1 MGFSKTFID
10 RPIATALLMAA
21 ILLSGIVA
29 FGQLPVAAIPKVDY
43 PTIQVSAVLPGADPE
58 TMASSVATPLERQF
72 SQIADLTQMTST
84 STLSNTTVSLQF
96 DLSRNIDAA
105 AQDVQ
110 AAISAAGGQL
120 PKTLPNPPTWRKVNP
135 ADRPILL
142 FGMTSDV
149 LPLDVLDDLTDTKLA
164 QQLSQ
169 IQGVSQVFIFG
180 EQKPAVR
187 VQVDPA
193 RLANQGL
200 SLEDVRAAV
209 AAASVDAPKGTFD
222 GAYQSS
228 TIAAN
233 DQILNADGYRKL
245 IVAYRNGAPV
255 RISDVG
261 TALDSVENV
270 QLAAFVNAH
279 RGITVAVF
287 RQPEANVITTTDAVK
302 AELARLSS
310 FLPPSA
316 HVEILA
322 DRTQTV
328 RASVADVEI
337 TLMITIA
344 LVVMVIFL
352 FLRKVWATVI
362 PATAV
367 PLSLIGTFG
376 AMYLLGYSI
385 DNLSLMALTIAVGFV
400 VDDAIVMIENIV
412 RHIEEGD
419 SAYEAAVKGSRQIGF
434 TIISITVSLIAVF
447 IPLLLM
453 GGLIGRLFHEFA
465 MTVTVAVVI
474 SALVSLTLTP
484 TMCARFLG
492 NDEER
497 HGKLYMAL
505 ENFFDWLVSGYSR
518 GLRFVLGHR
527 RLTILSLLA
536 TVALT
541 VVMFL
546 TIPKGFF
553 PQQDNGLI
561 IGATEA
567 SLDISFAEM
576 VRKQEAAAAIVL
588 QDPAVA
594 TLMSSVGSGGG
605 QTTNTGRLFIQLKPF
620 DQRPGVTTDDV
631 INRLRPKFA
640 QMQGFRVYGQSS
652 QDITVG
658 TRQSRTQYQYT
669 LQDADIDELG
679 HWANVMV
686 DKMRAIPGLTD
697 VTTDQ
702 QDSAPRTALKIDR
715 DTASRLGISAQAI
728 DDTLYDA
735 FGQRQVAT
743 IFTQLNQYH
752 VVLEVDPKYQQDPS
766 SLRRIYV
773 KSATGAQVP
782 LSAFAAAAPSTSA
795 LSINHQGQF
804 PAITISFNLAPGVA
818 LGDAT
823 ARVEKAARDAHMP
836 ATVTPTFQ
844 GNAQA
849 FHDSL
854 STIPLLIA
862 AALVAVYI
870 VLGILYESFIH
881 PLTILST
888 LPSAGVGALL
898 MLWLFHYP
906 LDMMALI
913 GIILLIGIVK
923 KNAIMM
929 IDFALEAERHQ
940 GLPPAEAIYQAAL
953 LRFRP
958 IMMTTMSALFSG
970 LPLML
975 GNGAGSELRRP
986 LGFAIVGGLILSQ
999 ALTLFTTPV
1008 VYLYLDRF
1016 SNRMKARRRSHAEH
1030 KETAAHAESPGS
1042 TLPDSGA
1049 HVTP

>member
-1 MGFSKTFID
+1 MSFSKTFID

-21 ILLSGIVA
+21 ILLAGIVA
-29 FGQLPVAAIPKVDY
+29 FGQIPVAAIPKVDY

-72 SQIADLTQMTST
+72 AQISALGQMTSS
-84 STLSNTTVSLQF
+84 STFGSTQIALQF

-110 AAISAAGGQL
+110 AALSAAGGQL
-120 PKTLPNPPTWRKVNP
+120 PKNLPNPPTWKKINP

-142 FGMTSDV
+142 LGITSEV
-149 LPLDVLDDLTDTKLA
+149 MPLDQLDDLVDTKLG

-169 IQGVSQVFIFG
+169 IPGVAQILIFG

-200 SLEDVRAAV
+200 SLEDVRAAI
-209 AAASVDAPKGTFD
+209 AATSVDLPKGTFD
-222 GAYQSS
+222 GRYQSS
-228 TIAAN
+228 TIASN
-233 DQILNADGYRKL
+233 DQILNGDGYRRV
-245 IVAYRNGAPV
+245 IIAYRNGAPV
-255 RISDVG
+255 RVSDVG
-261 TALDSVENV
+261 TAIDSVENV
-270 QLAAFVNAH
+270 QLAAWSNRA
-279 RGITVAVF
+279 RGITVAVL
-287 RQPEANVITTTDAVK
+287 RQPEANIISTTDVVK
-302 AELARLSS
+302 AELRRIEA

-316 HVEILA
+316 KVEILA
-322 DRTQTV
+322 DRTQTI
-328 RASVADVEI
+328 RASVADVEM
-337 TLMITIA
+337 TLMITVA

-362 PATAV
+362 PGLAV
-367 PLSLIGTFG
+367 PLSLVGTFG
-376 AMYLLGYSI
+376 GMFLLGYTL

-412 RHIEEGD
+412 RYIEKGD
-419 SAYEAAVKGSRQIGF
+419 SAYDAAVKGSSQIGF
-434 TIISITVSLIAVF
+434 TIVSITVSLIAVF

-465 MTVTVAVVI
+465 MTVTMAVVI
-474 SALVSLTLTP
+474 SAFVSLTLTP

-492 NDEER
+492 RPETQ
-497 HGKLYMAL
+497 HGRLYNVL
-505 ENFFDWLVSGYSR
+505 EDFFTWLVDEYAR
-518 GLRFVLGHR
+518 LLRFVLSHR
-527 RLTILSLLA
+527 RLTLVTLLA
-536 TVALT
+536 TVTLNLA
-541 VVMFL
+541 MFA

-553 PQQDNGLI
+553 PQQDNGLMVA
-561 IGATEA
+561 ATEA
-567 SLDISFAEM
+567 ALDVSSAEM
-576 VRKQEAAAAIVL
+576 ARKQQQAADIVL
-588 QDPAVA
+588 ADPAVA
-594 TLMSSVGSGGG
+594 TIMSSVGSGGG
-605 QTTNTGRLFIQLKPF
+605 NTSNTGRLFIGLKPF
-620 DQRPGVTTDDV
+620 DQRPGVTADDV
-631 INRLRPKFA
+631 INRLRPKLA
-640 QMQGFRVYGQSS
+640 TMQGFRVFMQSS

-669 LQDADIDELG
+669 LQDPDIAELD
-679 HWANVMV
+679 HWSNVML
-686 DKMRAIPGLTD
+686 DKLKATPGLLD

-702 QDSAPRTALKIDR
+702 QDTASRTMVRVDR
-715 DTASRLGISAQAI
+715 DTASRLGLSAQAI

-752 VVLEVDPKYQQDPS
+752 VVLEVDPRYQQDAS
-766 SLRRIYV
+766 ALRLIYV
-773 KSATGAQVP
+773 KSTNGTLVP
-782 LSAFAAAAPSTSA
+782 LSAFTSFEPTTSA

-804 PAITISFNLAPGVA
+804 PAVTLSFNLAPGVA

-823 ARVEKAARDAHMP
+823 ARIEKAAAQAHMP
-836 ATVTPTFQ
+836 ATISATFQ

-854 STIPLLIA
+854 ATIPLLIA

-940 GLPPAEAIYQAAL
+940 NMPPAEAIYQAAL

-975 GNGAGSELRRP
+975 GTGAGSELRRP
-986 LGFAIVGGLILSQ
+986 LGFAIVGGLLMSQ

-1016 SNRMKARRRSHAEH
+1016 GAWLRGERDTRADIAPAAVPLAPTPQH
-1030 KETAAHAESPGS
+1030 TAA
-1042 TLPDSGA
+1042 
-1049 HVTP
+1049 

>member
-1 MGFSKTFID
+1 VGFSKTFID

-21 ILLSGIVA
+21 ILLAGILA

-43 PTIQVSAVLPGADPE
+43 PTLQVSATLPGADPE

-72 SQIADLTQMTST
+72 AQISSLSQMTSSSSLG
-84 STLSNTTVSLQF
+84 STQISLQF

-110 AAISAAGGQL
+110 AALAAAAGQL
-120 PKTLPNPPTWRKVNP
+120 PRNLPNPPTWRKTNP
-135 ADRPILL
+135 ADRPILM
-142 FGMTSDV
+142 FGITSDT
-149 LPLDVLDDLTDTKLA
+149 LPLDQLDDLADTKLA

-169 IQGVSQVFIFG
+169 IPGVSQTIIFG

-187 VQVDPA
+187 VQINPA
-193 RLANQGL
+193 QLANQGL
-200 SLEDVRAAV
+200 SLEDVRSAIAT
-209 AAASVDAPKGTFD
+209 ASVDAPKGTFD
-222 GAYQSS
+222 GRFQSS
-228 TIAAN
+228 TIASN
-233 DQILNADGYRKL
+233 DQILNAEGYRKI

-255 RISDVG
+255 RVADIGD
-261 TALDSVENV
+261 AIDSVENV
-270 QLAAFVNAH
+270 QLAAWANDK
-279 RGITVAVF
+279 RGITMAIF
-287 RQPEANVITTTDAVK
+287 RQPDANIIATAELAK
-302 AELARLSS
+302 AELKRLQAL
-310 FLPPSA
+310 LPPA
-316 HVEILA
+316 MKLEIIA
-322 DRTQTV
+322 DRTLTI
-328 RASVADVEI
+328 RASVADVEM
-337 TLMITIA
+337 TLMITIV

-352 FLRKVWATVI
+352 FLRKLWATVI
-362 PATAV
+362 PALAV
-367 PLSLIGTFG
+367 PLSLVGTFG
-376 AMYLLGYSI
+376 GMFLLGYTI

-412 RHIEEGD
+412 RYIEKGD

-434 TIISITVSLIAVF
+434 TIVSITVSLIAVF

-465 MTVTVAVVI
+465 MTVTMAVII
-474 SALVSLTLTP
+474 SAFVSLTLTP
-484 TMCARFLG
+484 TMCARFLAR
-492 NDEER
+492 DEGQ
-497 HGKLYMAL
+497 HGRLYMTL
-505 ENFFDWLVSGYSR
+505 ERFFDWLVTSYAR
-518 GLRFVLGHR
+518 ILRSVLRHQ

-536 TVALT
+536 TVSFT
-541 VVMFL
+541 VIMFM
-546 TIPKGFF
+546 IVPKGFF

-561 IGATEA
+561 IGSSEA
-567 SLDISFAEM
+567 ALDISSEEM
-576 VRKQEAAAAIVL
+576 ARKQEEASRIILA
-588 QDPAVA
+588 DPAVDKI
-594 TLMSSVGSGGG
+594 MSNTGSGNGN
-605 QTTNTGRLFIQLKPF
+605 TSNTGRFFISLKPSR
-620 DQRPGVTTDDV
+620 DRPDVTADGV
-631 INRLRPKFA
+631 INRLRPELGK
-640 QMQGFRVYGQSS
+640 MQGFRVFMQSS

-658 TRQSRTQYQYT
+658 TRNSRTQYQYT
-669 LQDADIDELG
+669 LQSPDIAELG
-679 HWANVMV
+679 HWANEMV
-686 DKMRAIPGLTD
+686 EKMRALPQLLD
-697 VTTDQ
+697 VTSDQ
-702 QDSAPRTALKIDR
+702 QDTASRTMVKIDR
-715 DTASRLGISAQAI
+715 DLAARLGVTTQAI

-752 VVLEVDPKYQQDPS
+752 VVLEVDPKFQQDPS
-766 SLRRIYV
+766 SLRQIYV
-773 KSATGAQVP
+773 KSGAGKQVP
-782 LSAFAAAAPSTSA
+782 LSAFTSFEPATSA

-823 ARVEKAARDAHMP
+823 AAVERAAVEAHMP

-898 MLWLFHYP
+898 MLWIFHYP

-940 GLPPAEAIYQAAL
+940 GMAPAEAIYQAAL

-958 IMMTTMSALFSG
+958 IMMTTMAALFSG

-975 GNGAGSELRRP
+975 GSGAGSELRRP
-986 LGFAIVGGLILSQ
+986 LGFAIVGGLLLSQ

-1016 SNRMKARRRSHAEH
+1016 GAWLRGDKPASAQTPKHRPAARAGSH
-1030 KETAAHAESPGS
+1030 KQTAA
-1042 TLPDSGA
+1042 
-1049 HVTP
+1049 

>member
-29 FGQLPVAAIPKVDY
+29 FGRLPVAAIPKVDY
-43 PTIQVSAVLPGADPE
+43 PTIQISATLPGADPE

-72 SQIADLTQMTST
+72 AQIADLSQMTST
-84 STLSNTTVSLQF
+84 STLSNTAITLQF

-142 FGMTSDV
+142 FGLTSDV
-149 LPLDVLDDLTDTKLA
+149 LPLDQLDDMTDTKLA

-169 IQGVSQVFIFG
+169 IPGVAQVMIFG

-200 SLEDVRAAV
+200 SLEDVRAAI
-209 AAASVDAPKGTFD
+209 AATSVDAPKGTFD
-222 GAYQSS
+222 GAYQST

-233 DQILNADGYRKL
+233 DQILSAAGYRKL
-245 IVAYRNGAPV
+245 IVAYRNGGPV
-255 RISDVG
+255 RVSDIG
-261 TALDSVENV
+261 TALDNVENV
-270 QLAAFVNAH
+270 QLAAWVNLR
-279 RGITVAVF
+279 RGITCAVF

-302 AELARLSS
+302 AELKRLAT

-316 HVEILA
+316 HVEIIA
-322 DRTQTV
+322 DRTMTV
-328 RASVADVEI
+328 RASVADVEM

-344 LVVMVIFL
+344 LVVMVIFT

-434 TIISITVSLIAVF
+434 TIVSITVSLIAVF

-474 SALVSLTLTP
+474 SAIVSLTLTP

-492 NDEER
+492 HDEER

-505 ENFFDWLVSGYSR
+505 ERFFDRLNDGYDR
-518 GLRFVLGHR
+518 GLRFVLNHR
-527 RLTILSLLA
+527 RLTMLSLGV
-536 TVALT
+536 TIALT

-546 TIPKGFF
+546 TVPKGFF

-561 IGATEA
+561 VAATEA

-576 VRKQEAAAAIVL
+576 VRKQEAAAEIAM

-594 TLMSSVGSGGG
+594 TMMSSVGSGGG
-605 QTTNTGRLFIQLKPF
+605 QTTNNGRLFIQLKPF
-620 DQRPGVTTDDV
+620 DQRPGTSTDDV

-640 QMQGFRVYGQSS
+640 QLRGFRVYGQSS

-669 LQDADIDELG
+669 LQDPDLDELG
-679 HWANVMV
+679 HWANVML
-686 DKMRAIPGLTD
+686 DKMRAIPGLLD
-697 VTTDQ
+697 VTSDQ
-702 QDSAPRTALKIDR
+702 QDSAPRTTLKIDR

-752 VVLEVDPKYQQDPS
+752 VVLEVDPKYQQSPS
-766 SLRRIYV
+766 SLRQIYV
-773 KSATGAQVP
+773 KSATGALVP
-782 LSAFAAAAPSTSA
+782 LSAFTTVAASTSA

-804 PAITISFNLAPGVA
+804 PAITISFNLGPGVA

-823 ARVEKAARDAHMP
+823 ALVEKAARDAHMP

-854 STIPLLIA
+854 ATIPLLIA

-898 MLWLFHYP
+898 MLWVFHYP

-929 IDFALEAERHQ
+929 IDFALEAERRQ
-940 GLPPAEAIYQAAL
+940 GMSAADSIYQAAR

-975 GNGAGSELRRP
+975 GSGAGSELRRP

-1016 SNRMKARRRSHAEH
+1016 GAWLRGEKAEPARRPVLV
-1030 KETAAHAESPGS
+1030 ETAANQTA
-1042 TLPDSGA
+1042 A
-1049 HVTP
+1049 

>member
-1 MGFSKTFID
+1 MSFSKAFID
-10 RPIATALLMAA
+10 RPIATALVMAA
-21 ILLSGIVA
+21 ILLAGILA
-29 FGQLPVAAIPKVDY
+29 FGQLPVASIPKVDF

-72 SQIADLTQMTST
+72 AQISALGQMTST
-84 STLSNTTVSLQF
+84 STLGNTQITLQF

-110 AAISAAGGQL
+110 AAISAAAGQL
-120 PKTLPNPPTWRKVNP
+120 PKNLPNPPNWKKTNP

-142 FGMTSDV
+142 LGITSDV
-149 LPLDVLDDLTDTKLA
+149 LPLDQIDDLVDTKLA

-169 IQGVSQVFIFG
+169 ISGVSQTTIFG

-187 VQVDPA
+187 VQINPA
-193 RLANQGL
+193 KLANQNL
-200 SLEDVRAAV
+200 SLEDVRSAIAT
-209 AAASVDAPKGTFD
+209 ASVDAPKGTFD
-222 GAYQSS
+222 GRFQSS
-228 TIAAN
+228 TIASN
-233 DQILNADGYRKL
+233 DQILSAEGFRRV
-245 IVAYRNGAPV
+245 IVAYRSGTPV
-255 RISDVG
+255 RVSDLGSAV
-261 TALDSVENV
+261 DSVENV
-270 QLAAFVNAH
+270 QLAAWANQK
-279 RGITVAVF
+279 RGITIAIF
-287 RQPEANVITTTDAVK
+287 RQPDANIITTTDLVK
-302 AELARLSS
+302 AELHRLQA
-310 FLPPSA
+310 FLPPSVK
-316 HVEILA
+316 VEILA
-322 DRTQTV
+322 DRTLTI
-328 RASVADVEI
+328 RASVADVEM
-337 TLMITIA
+337 TLLITIV

-352 FLRKVWATVI
+352 FLRRLWATVI
-362 PATAV
+362 PGLAV
-367 PLSLIGTFG
+367 PLSLVGAFG
-376 AMYLLGYSI
+376 GMFLLGYTL

-412 RHIEEGD
+412 RYIEKGD
-419 SAYEAAVKGSRQIGF
+419 SAYEAAIKGSRQIGF

-453 GGLIGRLFHEFA
+453 GGIIGRLFHEFA
-465 MTVTVAVVI
+465 MTVTMAVVI
-474 SALVSLTLTP
+474 SAFVSLTLTP

-492 NDEER
+492 RHEEH
-497 HGKLYMAL
+497 HGQFYTTL
-505 ENFFDWLVSGYSR
+505 EHFFDWLVHSYAHL
-518 GLRFVLGHR
+518 LRVVLRHQ
-527 RLTILSLLA
+527 RLTALSLVG
-536 TVALT
+536 TIGIT
-541 VVMFL
+541 IIMFV
-546 TIPKGFF
+546 IVPKGFF

-567 SLDISFAEM
+567 ALDISFAEM
-576 VRKQEAAAAIVL
+576 ANKQEQAAALVMT
-588 QDPAVA
+588 DPAVA
-594 TLMSSVGSGGG
+594 TMMSSVGSGNGN
-605 QTTNTGRLFIQLKPF
+605 TSNTGRLFIALKPF
-620 DQRPGVTTDDV
+620 DQRPGVTADDV
-631 INRLRPKFA
+631 INRLRPRLGEL
-640 QMQGFRVYGQSS
+640 QGFRIFMQSS

-669 LQDADIDELG
+669 LQDPDIDELG
-679 HWANVMV
+679 HWSNVMLE
-686 DKMRAIPGLTD
+686 KMRAIPQLLD

-702 QDSAPRTALKIDR
+702 QDTASRTMVKVDR
-715 DTASRLGISAQAI
+715 DTASRLGLTTQAI

-752 VVLEVDPKYQQDPS
+752 VVLEVDPKFQQDPS
-766 SLRRIYV
+766 SLRQIYV
-773 KSATGAQVP
+773 KSLSGAQVP
-782 LSAFAAAAPSTSA
+782 LSAFTSFEPTTSA

-804 PAITISFNLAPGVA
+804 PAVTVSFNLAPGVA

-823 ARVEKAARDAHMP
+823 ALVEKAAADAHMP
-836 ATVTPTFQ
+836 ATITPTFQ

-854 STIPLLIA
+854 TTIPLLIA

-929 IDFALEAERHQ
+929 IDFALDAERHQ
-940 GLPPAEAIYQAAL
+940 GMSPREAIYQAAL

-975 GNGAGSELRRP
+975 GSGAGSELRRP
-986 LGFAIVGGLILSQ
+986 LGFAIVGGLVMSQ

-1016 SNRMKARRRSHAEH
+1016 GAWLRGESANELGDSKIGSAAAVALADNP
-1030 KETAAHAESPGS
+1030 KQTAA
-1042 TLPDSGA
+1042 
-1049 HVTP
+1049 

>member
-1 MGFSKTFID
+1 MSISKTFID

-21 ILLSGIVA
+21 ILLAGILA
-29 FGQLPVAAIPKVDY
+29 FGQLPVAAIPKVDF
-43 PTIQVSAVLPGADPE
+43 PTVQVSATLPGADPE

-72 SQIADLTQMTST
+72 ALIPDLTQMTST
-84 STLSNTTVSLQF
+84 STLGSTSVSLQF

-120 PKTLPNPPTWRKVNP
+120 PKTLPNPPTWKKVNP
-135 ADRPILL
+135 TDRPILL
-142 FGMTSDV
+142 FGVTSDV
-149 LPLDVLDDLTDTKLA
+149 LPLDQLDDITDTRLA

-169 IQGVSQVFIFG
+169 IPGVAQAMIFG

-187 VQVDPA
+187 VQINPA
-193 RLANQGL
+193 KLANQGL
-200 SLEDVRAAV
+200 SLEDVRGAIAATT
-209 AAASVDAPKGTFD
+209 VDAPKGTFD
-222 GAYQSS
+222 GPYQSS

-233 DQILNADGYRKL
+233 DQVLSADGYRKM
-245 IVAYRNGAPV
+245 IIAYRNGAPV
-255 RISDVG
+255 KVSDIG

-270 QLAAFVNAH
+270 QLAAWVGLQ

-287 RQPEANVITTTDAVK
+287 RQPEANIITTTDAVK
-302 AELARLSS
+302 AELQRLSS
-310 FLPPSA
+310 FLPPS
-316 HVEILA
+316 VNLQIIA
-322 DRTQTV
+322 DRTQTI
-328 RASVADVEI
+328 RASVADVEV
-337 TLMITIA
+337 TLTITIV

-362 PATAV
+362 PGLAV
-367 PLSLIGTFG
+367 PLSLVGTCGVMFL
-376 AMYLLGYSI
+376 MGYSI
-385 DNLSLMALTIAVGFV
+385 DNLSLMAMTIAVGFV

-412 RHIEEGD
+412 RYIEAGD
-419 SAYEAAVKGSRQIGF
+419 SAYDAAVKGSGQIGF
-434 TIISITVSLIAVF
+434 TIVSITVSLIAVF

-465 MTVTVAVVI
+465 MTVAIAVVI
-474 SALVSLTLTP
+474 SAFVSLTLTP
-484 TMCARFLG
+484 MMCARFLG
-492 NDEER
+492 IQEEH
-497 HGKLYMAL
+497 HGRFYMTL
-505 ENFFDWLVSGYSR
+505 ERFFDWLVTGYGR
-518 GLRFVLGHR
+518 GLRFVLRHQ
-527 RLTILSLLA
+527 RLTILSLLV
-536 TVALT
+536 TVGIT

-546 TIPKGFF
+546 IVPKGFF

-567 SLDISFAEM
+567 SLDVSFTEM
-576 VRKQEAAAAIVL
+576 VRKQEQAAAIAL
-588 QDPAVA
+588 RDPAVYS
-594 TLMSSVGSGGG
+594 LMSAVGSGGG

-620 DQRPGVTTDDV
+620 DQRPGTTTDDV
-631 INRLRPKFA
+631 INRLRPQFA
-640 QMQGFRVYGQSS
+640 KLEGFRVYGQSS

-669 LQDADIDELG
+669 LQDADIAELD
-679 HWANVMV
+679 HWSNVML
-686 DKMRAIPGLTD
+686 DKMRAIPQLQD

-702 QDSAPRTALKIDR
+702 QDTASRTALTINR
-715 DTASRLGISAQAI
+715 DTASRMGVTMQAI

-743 IFTQLNQYH
+743 MFTQLNQYH
-752 VVLEVDPKYQQDPS
+752 VVLEVDPAFQQNPA
-766 SLRRIYV
+766 SLSAIYV
-773 KSATGAQVP
+773 KSLSGAQVP
-782 LSAFAAAAPSTSA
+782 LSAFAAFAPATSA

-804 PAITISFNLAPGVA
+804 PAVTISFNLAPGVA

-823 ARVEKAARDAHMP
+823 ALVEKVAADAHMP
-836 ATVTPTFQ
+836 ARVTPTFQ

-854 STIPLLIA
+854 ATIPLLIA

-898 MLWLFHYP
+898 MLWIFHYP

-940 GLPPAEAIYQAAL
+940 GLPPEESIYQAAL

-958 IMMTTMSALFSG
+958 ITMTTMCALLSG

-975 GNGAGSELRRP
+975 GTGAGSELRRP
-986 LGFAIVGGLILSQ
+986 LGFAIVGGLIVSQ

-1008 VYLYLDRF
+1008 VYLYLDAFGAWLRGDK
-1016 SNRMKARRRSHAEH
+1016 SKKPSRNQPIPLQAKAGQ
-1030 KETAAHAESPGS
+1030 TAA
-1042 TLPDSGA
+1042 
-1049 HVTP
+1049 

>member
-29 FGQLPVAAIPKVDY
+29 FGRRRVGAFPKGDY
-43 PTIQVSAVLPGADPE
+43 PTIQVSASRPGADPE

-72 SQIADLTQMTST
+72 AQIADLSQMTST
-84 STLSNTTVSLQF
+84 STLSNTSISLQF

-120 PKTLPNPPTWRKVNP
+120 PKNLPNPPTWRKVNP

-149 LPLDVLDDLTDTKLA
+149 LPLDQLDDLTDTKLA

-169 IQGVSQVFIFG
+169 IPGVAQVMIFG

-193 RLANQGL
+193 RLAGQGL
-200 SLEDVRAAV
+200 SLEDVRAAI
-209 AAASVDAPKGTFD
+209 AATSIDAPKGTFD
-222 GAYQSS
+222 GQYQSS

-233 DQILNADGYRKL
+233 DQILSADGYRKL

-255 RISDVG
+255 RVSDIG
-261 TALDSVENV
+261 TALDSVENT
-270 QLAAFVNAH
+270 QLAAFVNH
-279 RGITVAVF
+279 RLGITCAVF

-302 AELARLSS
+302 AELKRLTGL
-310 FLPPSA
+310 LPPSA

-328 RASVADVEI
+328 RASVAEVEM

-352 FLRKVWATVI
+352 FLRKMWATII

-412 RHIEEGD
+412 RHMEEGD

-434 TIISITVSLIAVF
+434 TIVSITVSLIAVF

-465 MTVTVAVVI
+465 MTVSVAVVI
-474 SALVSLTLTP
+474 SAFVSLTLTP
-484 TMCARFLG
+484 TMCARFLSPDQG
-492 NDEER
+492 R
-497 HGKLYMAL
+497 HGRFYMVL
-505 ENFFDWLVSGYSR
+505 ENFLDWLVRRYGK
-518 GLRFVLGHR
+518 GLRFVLTHR
-527 RLTILSLLA
+527 RLTILSLA
-536 TVALT
+536 VTVAVT
-541 VVMFL
+541 VLMFL
-546 TIPKGFF
+546 TVPKGFF

-567 SLDISFAEM
+567 ALDISFSEM
-576 VRKQEAAAAIVL
+576 VKKQEAAAAIVM

-594 TLMSSVGSGGG
+594 TMMSSVGSGGG
-605 QTTNTGRLFIQLKPF
+605 QTTNNGRLFIQLKPF
-620 DQRPGVTTDDV
+620 AQRPGVTTDDV
-631 INRLRPKFA
+631 INRLRPKFT
-640 QMQGFRVYGQSS
+640 QLQGFRVYGQSS

-669 LQDADIDELG
+669 LQDPDLDELG
-679 HWANVMV
+679 HWAGVMV
-686 DKMRAIPGLTD
+686 EKMRAIPQLQD

-702 QDSAPRTALKIDR
+702 QDSAPRTTLKIDR

-735 FGQRQVAT
+735 FGQRQVST

-766 SLRRIYV
+766 SLRQIYV

-782 LSAFAAAAPSTSA
+782 LSAFTSVAPTTSA

-804 PAITISFNLAPGVA
+804 PAITISFNLSPGVA

-823 ARVEKAARDAHMP
+823 ALVEKVARDAHMP

-854 STIPLLIA
+854 ATIPLLIA

-898 MLWLFHYP
+898 MLWIFHYP

-929 IDFALEAERHQ
+929 IDFALEAERRQ
-940 GLPPAEAIYQAAL
+940 GLSAADSIYQAAL

-975 GNGAGSELRRP
+975 GAGAGSELRRP

-1016 SNRMKARRRSHAEH
+1016 GAWLRGEPAEPARRPVLLKKAPNQ
-1030 KETAAHAESPGS
+1030 TAA
-1042 TLPDSGA
+1042 
-1049 HVTP
+1049 

>member
-1 MGFSKTFID
+1 MSFSKTFID

-21 ILLSGIVA
+21 ILLAGIIA
-29 FGQLPVAAIPKVDY
+29 FGQLPVAAIPKVDF
-43 PTIQVSAVLPGADPE
+43 PTVQVSANLPGADPE

-72 SQIADLTQMTST
+72 AQIADLTQMTST
-84 STLSNTTVSLQF
+84 STLGSTSISLQF

-120 PKTLPNPPTWRKVNP
+120 PKNLPNPPTWRKVNP

-142 FGMTSDV
+142 FGVTSDV
-149 LPLDVLDDLTDTKLA
+149 LPLDQLDDMTDTKLA

-169 IQGVSQVFIFG
+169 ISGVAQVLIFG

-193 RLANQGL
+193 KLANQGL
-200 SLEDVRAAV
+200 SLEDVRAAI
-209 AAASVDAPKGTFD
+209 AATSIDAPKGTFD
-222 GAYQSS
+222 GPYQSS

-233 DQILNADGYRKL
+233 DQILSADGYRKL

-255 RISDVG
+255 RVSDVG
-261 TALDSVENV
+261 TALDGVENV
-270 QLAAFVNAH
+270 QLAAFVNQKL
-279 RGITVAVF
+279 GITCAVF

-302 AELARLSS
+302 AELARLTTL
-310 FLPPSA
+310 LPPAA

-328 RASVADVEI
+328 RASVADVEM
-337 TLMITIA
+337 TLLITIA

-352 FLRKVWATVI
+352 FLRKVWATII

-412 RHIEEGD
+412 RHMEAGD

-434 TIISITVSLIAVF
+434 TIVSITVSLIAVF

-465 MTVTVAVVI
+465 MTVSVAVVI
-474 SALVSLTLTP
+474 SAFVSLTLTP
-484 TMCARFLG
+484 TMCARFLSH
-492 NDEER
+492 DAER
-497 HGKLYMAL
+497 HGKFYMVL
-505 ENFFDWLVSGYSR
+505 ESFFDWLVSGYGR
-518 GLRFVLGHR
+518 GLRFVLTHR
-527 RLTILSLLA
+527 RLTMLSLGV
-536 TVALT
+536 TVGVT
-541 VVMFL
+541 VLMFM
-546 TIPKGFF
+546 TVPKGFF

-567 SLDISFAEM
+567 ALDVSFSEM
-576 VRKQEAAAAIVL
+576 VKKQEAAAAIVM

-594 TLMSSVGSGGG
+594 TMMSSVGSGGG
-605 QTTNTGRLFIQLKPF
+605 QTTNNGRLFIQLKPF
-620 DQRPGVTTDDV
+620 DQRPGTTTDDV

-640 QMQGFRVYGQSS
+640 QLKGFRVYGQSS

-669 LQDADIDELG
+669 LQDPDLDELG
-679 HWANVMV
+679 HWSNVMV
-686 DKMRAIPGLTD
+686 EKMRTIPQLVD

-702 QDSAPRTALKIDR
+702 QDTAPRTTLKIDR
-715 DTASRLGISAQAI
+715 DLASRLGISAQAI

-766 SLRRIYV
+766 SLRLIYV

-782 LSAFAAAAPSTSA
+782 LSAFTTVVPTTSA

-823 ARVEKAARDAHMP
+823 ALVEKVARDAHMP

-854 STIPLLIA
+854 TTIPLLIA

-940 GLPPAEAIYQAAL
+940 GMSPEDSIYQAAL

-958 IMMTTMSALFSG
+958 IMMTTMAALFSG

-975 GNGAGSELRRP
+975 GTGAGSELRRP

-1016 SNRMKARRRSHAEH
+1016 GAWLRGEPAGAPNVEP
-1030 KETAAHAESPGS
+1030 TAAIK
-1042 TLPDSGA
+1042 GA
-1049 HVTP
+1049 RAQSAA

>member
-1 MGFSKTFID
+1 VGFSKTFID

-29 FGQLPVAAIPKVDY
+29 FGQLPVAAIPKVDF
-43 PTIQVSAVLPGADPE
+43 PTIQVSATLPGADPE

-72 SQIADLTQMTST
+72 AQIADLTQMTST
-84 STLSNTTVSLQF
+84 STLSNSSISLQF

-120 PKTLPNPPTWRKVNP
+120 PKDLPNPPTWRKVNP

-142 FGMTSDV
+142 FGLTSDV
-149 LPLDVLDDLTDTKLA
+149 LPLDQLDDLTDTKLA

-169 IQGVSQVFIFG
+169 IPGVAQVMIFG

-193 RLANQGL
+193 KLANQGL
-200 SLEDVRAAV
+200 SLEDVRGAIAAT
-209 AAASVDAPKGTFD
+209 SIDAPKGTFD
-222 GAYQSS
+222 GRYQSS

-233 DQILNADGYRKL
+233 DQILSADGYRKL

-255 RISDVG
+255 RVSDVG
-261 TALDSVENV
+261 TALDGVENV
-270 QLAAFVNAH
+270 QLAAWVNQK
-279 RGITVAVF
+279 RGITCAVF

-302 AELARLSS
+302 AELMRLAS

-328 RASVADVEI
+328 RASVADVEM

-352 FLRKVWATVI
+352 FLRKVWATII

-412 RHIEEGD
+412 RHMEEGD
-419 SAYEAAVKGSRQIGF
+419 TAYEAAVKGSRQIGF
-434 TIISITVSLIAVF
+434 TIVSITVSLIAVF

-465 MTVTVAVVI
+465 MTVSVAVVI
-474 SALVSLTLTP
+474 SAFVSLTLTP
-484 TMCARFLG
+484 TMCARFLSQ
-492 NDEER
+492 DEGR
-497 HGKLYMAL
+497 HGKFYMVL
-505 ENFFDWLVSGYSR
+505 EGFFDWLVNRYAR
-518 GLRFVLGHR
+518 GLRFVLSHP
-527 RLTILSLLA
+527 RLTMLSLAVTIGITGLMFV
-536 TVALT
+536 TV
-541 VVMFL
+541 
-546 TIPKGFF
+546 PKGFF

-567 SLDISFAEM
+567 SLDVSFGEM
-576 VRKQEAAAAIVL
+576 VRKQEAAAAIAM

-594 TLMSSVGSGGG
+594 TMMSSVGSGGG
-605 QTTNTGRLFIQLKPF
+605 QTTNNGRLFIQLKPF
-620 DQRPGVTTDDV
+620 DQRPGTTTDDV

-640 QMQGFRVYGQSS
+640 QLQGFRVYGQSS

-669 LQDADIDELG
+669 LQDADLDELG
-679 HWANVMV
+679 HWSNVMV
-686 DKMRAIPGLTD
+686 DKMRTIPQLLD

-702 QDSAPRTALKIDR
+702 QDTAPRTTLKIDR
-715 DTASRLGISAQAI
+715 DIASRLGISAQAI

-766 SLRRIYV
+766 SLRQIYV
-773 KSATGAQVP
+773 KSAAGAQVP
-782 LSAFAAAAPSTSA
+782 LSAFTTVVSSSSA

-823 ARVEKAARDAHMP
+823 ALVERAASEAHMP

-940 GLPPAEAIYQAAL
+940 GMSPAESIYQAAL

-975 GNGAGSELRRP
+975 GSGAGSELRRP
-986 LGFAIVGGLILSQ
+986 LGFAIVGGLIVSQ

-1016 SNRMKARRRSHAEH
+1016 GAWLRGDRANTAMPKALASGPVALKSEP
-1030 KETAAHAESPGS
+1030 KQTAA
-1042 TLPDSGA
+1042 
-1049 HVTP
+1049 

>member
-43 PTIQVSAVLPGADPE
+43 PTIQVSAELPGADPE
-58 TMASSVATPLERQF
+58 TIASSVATPLERQF
-72 SQIADLTQMTST
+72 SQIADVTQMTST
-84 STLSNTTVSLQF
+84 STLGNTSISLQF

-142 FGMTSDV
+142 FGVTSDV

-169 IQGVSQVFIFG
+169 ISGVSQVFIFG

-200 SLEDVRAAV
+200 SLEDVRAAI
-209 AAASVDAPKGTFD
+209 ATTSVDAPKGTFD
-222 GAYQSS
+222 GPYQSS

-255 RISDVG
+255 RVSDVG

-270 QLAAFVNAH
+270 QLAAFVNDRH
-279 RGITVAVF
+279 GITVAVF
-287 RQPEANVITTTDAVK
+287 RQPEANIITTTDAVK
-302 AELARLSS
+302 AELKRLSG

-322 DRTQTV
+322 DRTLTV
-328 RASVADVEI
+328 RASVAEVET

-344 LVVMVIFL
+344 LVVMVIFT
-352 FLRKVWATVI
+352 FLRKIWATVI

-474 SALVSLTLTP
+474 SAVVSLTLTP
-484 TMCARFLG
+484 TMCARFLS
-492 NDEER
+492 NDEGR
-497 HGKLYMAL
+497 HGRLYMAL
-505 ENFFDWLVSGYSR
+505 ENFFDRLVANYSR
-518 GLRFVLGHR
+518 GLRFILGHR
-527 RLTILSLLA
+527 RLTIMSLLA

-541 VVMFL
+541 VVMFV

-576 VRKQEAAAAIVL
+576 ERKQEAAAAIVL

-620 DQRPGVTTDDV
+620 EQRRGVTTDDV

-640 QMQGFRVYGQSS
+640 ALPGLRVYGQSS

-679 HWANVMV
+679 HWANVMAE
-686 DKMRAIPGLTD
+686 KMRVIPGLTD

-715 DTASRLGISAQAI
+715 DTASRLGVSAQAI

-752 VVLEVDPKYQQDPS
+752 VVLEVDPKYSQDPS
-766 SLRRIYV
+766 SLRQIYV

-782 LSAFAAAAPSTSA
+782 LSAFTSVAPSTSA

-804 PAITISFNLAPGVA
+804 PAVTISFNLAPGVA

-898 MLWLFHYP
+898 MLWIFHYP

-940 GLPPAEAIYQAAL
+940 GMPAAEAIYQAAL

-975 GNGAGSELRRP
+975 GAGAGSELRRP

-1016 SNRMKARRRSHAEH
+1016 GTWLRGERPDRGRRPVTL
-1030 KETAAHAESPGS
+1030 KKTAA
-1042 TLPDSGA
+1042 
-1049 HVTP
+1049 

>member
-1 MGFSKTFID
+1 VGFSKAFID

-29 FGQLPVAAIPKVDY
+29 FGQLPVAAIPKVDF
-43 PTIQVSAVLPGADPE
+43 PTIQVSATLPGADPE

-72 SQIADLTQMTST
+72 AQIADLSQMTST
-84 STLSNTTVSLQF
+84 STLSNTAITLQF

-120 PKTLPNPPTWRKVNP
+120 PKNLPNPPTWRKVNP

-149 LPLDVLDDLTDTKLA
+149 LPLDKLDDLTDTRLA

-169 IQGVSQVFIFG
+169 VPGVSQVFIFG

-193 RLANQGL
+193 KLANQRL
-200 SLEDVRAAV
+200 SLEDVRAAI
-209 AAASVDAPKGTFD
+209 AATSIDAPKGTFD
-222 GAYQSS
+222 GPYQST

-233 DQILNADGYRKL
+233 DQILTAEGYRKL
-245 IVAYRNGAPV
+245 IIAYRNGAPV
-255 RISDVG
+255 RLLDVG
-261 TALDSVENV
+261 TALDSVENN
-270 QLAAFVNAH
+270 QLAAWVNLRH
-279 RGITVAVF
+279 GITCAVF
-287 RQPEANVITTTDAVK
+287 RQPEANVLTTTEAVK
-302 AELARLSS
+302 KELKRLTA

-322 DRTQTV
+322 DRTQTI
-328 RASVADVEI
+328 RASVGDVEM

-344 LVVMVIFL
+344 LVVMVIFV
-352 FLRKVWATVI
+352 FLRKVWATII

-385 DNLSLMALTIAVGFV
+385 DNLSLMAMTIAVGFV

-434 TIISITVSLIAVF
+434 TILSITVSLIAVF

-453 GGLIGRLFHEFA
+453 GGIIGRLFHEFA
-465 MTVTVAVVI
+465 MTVSVAVVI
-474 SALVSLTLTP
+474 SAFVSLTLTP

-492 NDEER
+492 NHEER
-497 HGKLYMAL
+497 HGRFYMAL
-505 ENFFDWLVSGYSR
+505 ESFFDWLIRSYSR

-527 RLTILSLLA
+527 RLTILSLA
-536 TVALT
+536 VTIAIT
-541 VVMFL
+541 VVMFV
-546 TIPKGFF
+546 IVPKGFF

-567 SLDISFAEM
+567 SLDISFSEM
-576 VRKQEAAAAIVL
+576 VRKQQAAAEIAM

-605 QTTNTGRLFIQLKPF
+605 QTTNNGRLFIQLKPF

-640 QMQGFRVYGQSS
+640 QLQGFRVYGQSS

-669 LQDADIDELG
+669 LQDPDLEELG
-679 HWANVMV
+679 YWANVML
-686 DKMRAIPGLTD
+686 DKMRSIPALQD
-697 VTTDQ
+697 VTSDQ
-702 QDSAPRTALKIDR
+702 QDSAPRTMLKIDR
-715 DTASRLGISAQAI
+715 DTASRLGVSAQAI

-752 VVLEVDPKYQQDPS
+752 VVLEVDPKFQQDPS
-766 SLRRIYV
+766 SLRQIYV
-773 KSATGAQVP
+773 KSATGTLVP
-782 LSAFAAAAPSTSA
+782 LSAFTSVVPATSA

-804 PAITISFNLAPGVA
+804 PAVTISFNLAPGVA

-823 ARVEKAARDAHMP
+823 ALVERAERDAHMP

-849 FHDSL
+849 FQDSL
-854 STIPLLIA
+854 ATIPLLIA

-898 MLWLFHYP
+898 MLWVFHYP

-929 IDFALEAERHQ
+929 IDFALEAERYQ
-940 GLPPAEAIYQAAL
+940 GLSPAESIYQAAL

-975 GNGAGSELRRP
+975 GTGAGSELRRP

-1008 VYLYLDRF
+1008 VYLYLDRLGAWL
-1016 SNRMKARRRSHAEH
+1016 RGEPAARARSRVVLKRAP
-1030 KETAAHAESPGS
+1030 KQTAA
-1042 TLPDSGA
+1042 
-1049 HVTP
+1049 

>member
-1 MGFSKTFID
+1 VGFSKTFID

-21 ILLSGIVA
+21 ILLAGIVA
-29 FGQLPVAAIPKVDY
+29 FGQLPVAAIPKVDF
-43 PTIQVSAVLPGADPE
+43 PTLQVSANLPGADPE

-72 SQIADLTQMTST
+72 AQISDLTQMTST
-84 STLSNTTVSLQF
+84 STLGNTVVLLQF

-120 PKTLPNPPTWRKVNP
+120 PKNLPNPPTWRKINP
-135 ADRPILL
+135 TDRPILL
-142 FGMTSDV
+142 FGITSDT
-149 LPLDVLDDLTDTKLA
+149 LPLDQLDDLTDTKLV

-169 IQGVSQVFIFG
+169 MPGVGQAFIFG

-187 VQVDPA
+187 VQVNPA
-193 RLANQGL
+193 QLANQAV
-200 SLEDVRAAV
+200 SLEDVRAAI
-209 AAASVDAPKGTFD
+209 AAASIDAPKGTFD
-222 GAYQSS
+222 GQYQSS

-233 DQILNADGYRKL
+233 DQILNAAGYRKL
-245 IVAYRNGAPV
+245 IVAYHNGAPV

-270 QLAAFVNAH
+270 QLAAWANEH
-279 RGITVAVF
+279 KGITVAVF
-287 RQPEANVITTTDAVK
+287 RQPEANIITTTDAVK
-302 AELARLSS
+302 AELQRLTT

-322 DRTQTV
+322 DRTQTI
-328 RASVADVEI
+328 RASVADVEM
-337 TLMITIA
+337 TLMITVV

-352 FLRKVWATVI
+352 FLRKLWATII

-367 PLSLIGTFG
+367 PLSLVGTFG
-376 AMYLLGYSI
+376 VMFLLGYSI

-412 RHIEEGD
+412 RYIEAGD

-434 TIISITVSLIAVF
+434 TIISITGSLIAVF
-447 IPLLLM
+447 IPLLMM
-453 GGLIGRLFHEFA
+453 GGIIGRLFHEFA
-465 MTVTVAVVI
+465 MTVAIAVVI
-474 SALVSLTLTP
+474 SAFVSLTLTP
-484 TMCARFLG
+484 TMCARFLSHH
-492 NDEER
+492 EEH
-497 HGKLYMAL
+497 HGRFYVIA
-505 ENFFDWLVSGYSR
+505 ERFFDWLVDHYAR
-518 GLRFVLGHR
+518 GLRFVLRHQ
-527 RLTILSLLA
+527 RLTALSLIA
-536 TVALT
+536 TVAVT
-541 VVMFL
+541 VVMFVVV
-546 TIPKGFF
+546 PKGFF

-567 SLDISFAEM
+567 SLDISFQEM
-576 VRKQEAAAAIVL
+576 ARKQEAAVAIAL

-594 TLMSSVGSGGG
+594 TVMSSVGSGGG
-605 QTTNTGRLFIQLKPF
+605 QTTNTGRLFMQLKPF
-620 DQRPGVTTDDV
+620 SQRPGVTTDDV

-640 QMQGFRVYGQSS
+640 MLQGFRVYGQSS

-669 LQDADIDELG
+669 LQDPDIDELG
-679 HWANVMV
+679 HWSNLML
-686 DKMRAIPGLTD
+686 DKMQAIPQLRD
-697 VTTDQ
+697 VTSDQ
-702 QDSAPRTALKIDR
+702 QDSAPRTAVKIDR
-715 DTASRLGISAQAI
+715 DLASRLGVSAQAI

-752 VVLEVDPKYQQDPS
+752 VVLEVDPKFQQDPS
-766 SLRRIYV
+766 SLRQIYV
-773 KSATGAQVP
+773 KAANGAQVP
-782 LSAFAAAAPSTSA
+782 LSAFTTFQPSTSA

-804 PAITISFNLAPGVA
+804 PAVTISFNLAPGVA

-823 ARVEKAARDAHMP
+823 ALVERAAAEAHMP

-940 GLPPAEAIYQAAL
+940 GMSPADSIYQAAL

-975 GNGAGSELRRP
+975 GTGAGSELRRP
-986 LGFAIVGGLILSQ
+986 LGFAIVGGLIVSQ

-1016 SNRMKARRRSHAEH
+1016 GAWLRGDRANAASPESLAAGSVPLKSTP
-1030 KETAAHAESPGS
+1030 KQTAA
-1042 TLPDSGA
+1042 
-1049 HVTP
+1049 

>member
-1 MGFSKTFID
+1 LGLSKTFID

-21 ILLSGIVA
+21 ILLAGILA
-29 FGQLPVAAIPKVDY
+29 FGQLPVAAIPKVDF
-43 PTIQVSAVLPGADPE
+43 PTIQVSATLPGADPE

-72 SQIADLTQMTST
+72 AQIADLTQMTST
-84 STLSNTTVSLQF
+84 STLGSTQISLQF

-110 AAISAAGGQL
+110 AALSAAGGQL
-120 PKTLPNPPTWRKVNP
+120 PKNLPNPPNWRKVNP

-142 FGMTSDV
+142 FGITSDTM
-149 LPLDVLDDLTDTKLA
+149 PLDQLDDLTDTKLT

-169 IQGVSQVFIFG
+169 ISGVAQAIIFG
-180 EQKPAVR
+180 EQKPSVR
-187 VQVDPA
+187 IQIDPA
-193 RLANQGL
+193 KIANQGL

-209 AAASVDAPKGTFD
+209 AATSIDAPKGTFD
-222 GAYQSS
+222 GRFQSS

-233 DQILNADGYRKL
+233 DQVLSAEGYRRM

-255 RISDVG
+255 RVSDVG

-270 QLAAFVNAH
+270 QLAAWANLR

-302 AELARLSS
+302 AELQRLTSL
-310 FLPPSA
+310 LPPAA
-316 HVEILA
+316 HVEIIA
-322 DRTQTV
+322 DRTQTI
-328 RASVADVEI
+328 RASVADVEM
-337 TLMITIA
+337 TLLITIA

-352 FLRKVWATVI
+352 FLRKMWATII

-367 PLSLIGTFG
+367 PLSLVGTFG
-376 AMYLLGYSI
+376 VMFLLGYSL

-412 RHIEEGD
+412 RYIEQGD
-419 SAYEAAVKGSRQIGF
+419 SAYDAAVKGSRQIGF
-434 TIISITVSLIAVF
+434 TIVSITVSLIAVF

-465 MTVTVAVVI
+465 MTVSIAVVI
-474 SALVSLTLTP
+474 SAFVSLTLTP

-492 NDEER
+492 NQEEH
-497 HGKLYMAL
+497 HGRFYVTA
-505 ENFFDWLVSGYSR
+505 ERFFDWLVAGYAR

-536 TVALT
+536 TVGVTIA
-541 VVMFL
+541 MFL
-546 TIPKGFF
+546 IVPKGFF

-561 IGATEA
+561 IAATEA

-576 VRKQEAAAAIVL
+576 ANKQEAAMDIIMK
-588 QDPAVA
+588 DPAVGA
-594 TLMSSVGSGGG
+594 IMSSVGSGGG
-605 QTTNTGRLFIQLKPF
+605 QTTNNGRLFIQLKPF
-620 DQRPGVTTDDV
+620 SQRPGVTTDDV
-631 INRLRPKFA
+631 INRLRPKLA
-640 QMQGFRVYGQSS
+640 TLTGFRVYGQSS

-669 LQDADIDELG
+669 LEDSDIAELG
-679 HWANVMV
+679 HWSNVML
-686 DKMRAIPGLTD
+686 DRLRAFPQLRD
-697 VTTDQ
+697 VTSDQ
-702 QDSAPRTALKIDR
+702 Q
-715 DTASRLGISAQAI
+715 DTASRTALTINRDLASRLGVSAQAI

-752 VVLEVDPKYQQDPS
+752 VVLEVDPKFQQDPS
-766 SLRRIYV
+766 SLRQIYV
-773 KSATGAQVP
+773 KSAGGAQVP
-782 LSAFAAAAPSTSA
+782 LSAFTSFAPGTSA

-823 ARVEKAARDAHMP
+823 ALVKRAETEAHMP
-836 ATVTPTFQ
+836 ASVTPTFQ

-854 STIPLLIA
+854 ATIPLLIA

-898 MLWLFHYP
+898 MLWLFNYP

-940 GLPPAEAIYQAAL
+940 GLSAADSIYQAAL

-958 IMMTTMSALFSG
+958 IMMTTMAALFSG

-975 GNGAGSELRRP
+975 GHGAGSELRRP

-1016 SNRMKARRRSHAEH
+1016 GAWLRGEPADAQTTEGRPANAIPLKNAPEQ
-1030 KETAAHAESPGS
+1030 TAA
-1042 TLPDSGA
+1042 
-1049 HVTP
+1049 

>member
-21 ILLSGIVA
+21 ILLAGILA
-29 FGQLPVAAIPKVDY
+29 FGQLPVASIPKVDF
-43 PTIQVSAVLPGADPE
+43 PTLQVTANLPGADPE

-72 SQIADLTQMTST
+72 AQISALGQMTST
-84 STLSNTTVSLQF
+84 STLGSTQIVLQF

-110 AAISAAGGQL
+110 AALAAAAGQL
-120 PKTLPNPPTWRKVNP
+120 PKNLPNPPTWRKTNP
-135 ADRPILL
+135 ADRPVLL
-142 FGMTSDV
+142 FGITSDV
-149 LPLDVLDDLTDTKLA
+149 LPLDQLDDIVDTKLA
-164 QQLSQ
+164 QQLAQ
-169 IQGVSQVFIFG
+169 IPGVSQTIIFG

-187 VQVDPA
+187 VQINPA
-193 RLANQGL
+193 QLANQGL
-200 SLEDVRAAV
+200 SLEDVRSAIAT
-209 AAASVDAPKGTFD
+209 ASVDAPKGTFD
-222 GAYQSS
+222 GRYQSS
-228 TIAAN
+228 TIASN
-233 DQILNADGYRKL
+233 DQILNAEGYRR
-245 IVAYRNGAPV
+245 IIIAYRNGAPV
-255 RISDVG
+255 RVSDVG
-261 TALDSVENV
+261 SAIDAVENV
-270 QLAAFVNAH
+270 QLAAWANQT
-279 RGITVAVF
+279 RGITMAIF
-287 RQPEANVITTTDAVK
+287 RQPDANVITTADLAK
-302 AELARLSS
+302 AELHRLQA
-310 FLPPSA
+310 FLPPSVK
-316 HVEILA
+316 VEVLA
-322 DRTQTV
+322 DRTLTI
-328 RASVADVEI
+328 RASVADVEM
-337 TLMITIA
+337 TLMITIV

-352 FLRKVWATVI
+352 FLRKLWATVI
-362 PATAV
+362 PGLAV

-376 AMYLLGYSI
+376 GMFLLGYSL

-412 RHIEEGD
+412 RYIEKGD
-419 SAYEAAVKGSRQIGF
+419 SAYEAAVKGSRQISF

-453 GGLIGRLFHEFA
+453 GGIVGRLFHEFA
-465 MTVTVAVVI
+465 MTVTMAVVI
-474 SALVSLTLTP
+474 SAFVSLTLTP

-492 NDEER
+492 R
-497 HGKLYMAL
+497 HEDNHGRFYLAL
-505 ENFFDWLVSGYSR
+505 ERFFDWLVHGY
-518 GLRFVLGHR
+518 GKLLKIVLKHR
-527 RLTILSLLA
+527 RLAILSLA
-536 TVALT
+536 VTIGITVL
-541 VVMFL
+541 MFV
-546 TIPKGFF
+546 IVPKGFF
-553 PQQDNGLI
+553 PQQDNGLV

-567 SLDISFAEM
+567 ALDISSAEM
-576 VRKQEAAAAIVL
+576 ARKQEQASAIIL
-588 QDPAVA
+588 SDPGVA
-594 TLMSSVGSGGG
+594 TIMSNVGAGGG
-605 QTTNTGRLFIQLKPF
+605 NTSNTGKLFISLKPF
-620 DQRPGVTTDDV
+620 QERPGITADDI
-631 INRLRPKFA
+631 INRLRPKLA
-640 QMQGFRVYGQSS
+640 RLEGFRVFMQAA

-669 LQDADIDELG
+669 LQSPDIAELG

-686 DKMRAIPGLTD
+686 DKMRSLPQLQDI
-697 VTTDQ
+697 TTDQ
-702 QDSAPRTALKIDR
+702 QDTASRTMVKIDR
-715 DTASRLGISAQAI
+715 DLASRLGITTQAI

-752 VVLEVDPKYQQDPS
+752 VVLEVDPKFQQDPS
-766 SLRRIYV
+766 ALRLIYV
-773 KSATGAQVP
+773 KSASGAQVP
-782 LSAFAAAAPSTSA
+782 LSAFTTFEPTTSA

-818 LGDAT
+818 LGEAT
-823 ARVEKAARDAHMP
+823 ALVERTAADAHMP

-898 MLWLFHYP
+898 MLWIFHYP

-940 GLPPAEAIYQAAL
+940 GMSPEDSIYQAAL

-958 IMMTTMSALFSG
+958 IMMTTMAALFSG
-970 LPLML
+970 FPLML
-975 GNGAGSELRRP
+975 GSGAGSELRRP
-986 LGFAIVGGLILSQ
+986 LGFAIVGGLLLSQ

-1016 SNRMKARRRSHAEH
+1016 
-1030 KETAAHAESPGS
+1030 
-1042 TLPDSGA
+1042 GA
-1049 HVTP
+1049 WLRGDKRTGR

>member
-1 MGFSKTFID
+1 MSFSKTFID

-21 ILLSGIVA
+21 ILLAGIVA
-29 FGQLPVAAIPKVDY
+29 FGQLPVAAIPKVDF
-43 PTIQVSAVLPGADPE
+43 PTLQVSANLPGADPE

-72 SQIADLTQMTST
+72 AQISNLTQMTST
-84 STLSNTTVSLQF
+84 STLGSTQVLLQF

-110 AAISAAGGQL
+110 AALSAAAGQL
-120 PKTLPNPPTWRKVNP
+120 PKNLPNPPTWRKINP
-135 ADRPILL
+135 TDRPILL
-142 FGMTSDV
+142 FGITSDTM
-149 LPLDVLDDLTDTKLA
+149 PLDQLDDLTDTKLV

-169 IQGVSQVFIFG
+169 ISGVGQAFIFG

-187 VQVDPA
+187 VQVNPA
-193 RLANQGL
+193 RLAGQGL
-200 SLEDVRAAV
+200 SLEDVRAAI
-209 AAASVDAPKGTFD
+209 AATSVDAPKGTFD
-222 GAYQSS
+222 GRYQSS

-233 DQILNADGYRKL
+233 DQVLSADGYRKL

-255 RISDVG
+255 RVSDIG

-270 QLAAFVNAH
+270 QLAAWANQH

-287 RQPEANVITTTDAVK
+287 RQPEANIITTTDAVK
-302 AELARLSS
+302 AELQRLTN

-322 DRTQTV
+322 DRTQTI
-328 RASVADVEI
+328 RASVADVEMTLFI
-337 TLMITIA
+337 TVG
-344 LVVMVIFL
+344 LVVMVIFI

-367 PLSLIGTFG
+367 PLSLVGTFG
-376 AMYLLGYSI
+376 VMFLLGYSI

-412 RHIEEGD
+412 RYIEQGD

-434 TIISITVSLIAVF
+434 TILSITISLIAVF
-447 IPLLLM
+447 IPLLMM

-465 MTVTVAVVI
+465 MTVSIAVVI
-474 SALVSLTLTP
+474 SAFVSLTLTP
-484 TMCARFLG
+484 TMCARFLS
-492 NDEER
+492 NREEH
-497 HGKLYMAL
+497 HGKFYTVL
-505 ENFFDWLVSGYSR
+505 ENFFDRTVEQYAR
-518 GLRFVLGHR
+518 GLRFVMGHR
-527 RLTILSLLA
+527 RLTILSLIA
-536 TVALT
+536 TVCVT
-541 VVMFL
+541 VAMFL
-546 TIPKGFF
+546 IVPKGFF

-567 SLDISFAEM
+567 ALDISFAEM
-576 VRKQEAAAAIVL
+576 VHKQEQAMAIVMA
-588 QDPAVA
+588 DPAVA
-594 TLMSSVGSGGG
+594 TVMSSVGSGGG
-605 QTTNTGRLFIQLKPF
+605 QTTNTGRLFAQLKPF
-620 DQRPGVTTDDV
+620 DQRRGTTTDDV
-631 INRLRPKFA
+631 INRLRPKLEVL
-640 QMQGFRVYGQSS
+640 QGFRVYGQSS

-669 LQDADIDELG
+669 LQDPDIAELD
-679 HWANVMV
+679 HWSNVMLE
-686 DKMRAIPGLTD
+686 KMRAIPKLQD

-702 QDSAPRTALKIDR
+702 QDTAPRTALKINR
-715 DTASRLGISAQAI
+715 DIASRLGISAQAI

-743 IFTQLNQYH
+743 MFTQLNQYH
-752 VVLEVDPKYQQDPS
+752 VVLEVDPKFQQDPS
-766 SLRRIYV
+766 SLNVIYV
-773 KSATGAQVP
+773 KSASGAQVP
-782 LSAFAAAAPSTSA
+782 LSAFASFEPATSA
-795 LSINHQGQF
+795 LSVNHQGQF

-823 ARVEKAARDAHMP
+823 ALVQHAETEAHMP
-836 ATVTPTFQ
+836 ATVSATFQ

-940 GLPPAEAIYQAAL
+940 GLSAEESIYQAAL

-975 GNGAGSELRRP
+975 GSGAGSELRRP

-1016 SNRMKARRRSHAEH
+1016 GAWLRGETTQRTEPAMGPVPLKRAR
-1030 KETAAHAESPGS
+1030 KQTAA
-1042 TLPDSGA
+1042 
-1049 HVTP
+1049 

>member
-1 MGFSKTFID
+1 MGISKTFID

-21 ILLSGIVA
+21 ILLAGIIA
-29 FGQLPVAAIPKVDY
+29 FGQLPVASIPKVDF
-43 PTIQVSAVLPGADPE
+43 PTLQVSATLPGADPE

-72 SQIADLTQMTST
+72 AQISALGQMTST
-84 STLSNTTVSLQF
+84 STLGSTQIVLQF
-96 DLSRNIDAA
+96 DLNRNIDAA

-110 AAISAAGGQL
+110 AALAAAAGQL
-120 PKTLPNPPTWRKVNP
+120 PKNLPNPPTWRKTNP

-142 FGMTSDV
+142 FGVTSDV
-149 LPLDVLDDLTDTKLA
+149 LPLDQLDDIVDTKLA

-169 IQGVSQVFIFG
+169 IPGVSQTVIFG

-187 VQVDPA
+187 VRINPA
-193 RLANQGL
+193 QLANQGL
-200 SLEDVRAAV
+200 SLEDVRGAI

-222 GAYQSS
+222 GQYQSS

-233 DQILNADGYRKL
+233 DQILNAEGYRK
-245 IVAYRNGAPV
+245 IIIAYRNGAPV
-255 RISDVG
+255 RVSDVG
-261 TALDSVENV
+261 GAIDDVENV
-270 QLAAFVNAH
+270 QLAAWSGLK
-279 RGITVAVF
+279 RGITMAVF
-287 RQPEANVITTTDAVK
+287 RQPDANVISTTDLVK
-302 AELARLSS
+302 AELRRLET
-310 FLPPSA
+310 FLPPA
-316 HVEILA
+316 AKVEILA
-322 DRTQTV
+322 DRTLTI
-328 RASVADVEI
+328 RASVADVEM
-337 TLMITIA
+337 TLMITVV

-352 FLRKVWATVI
+352 FLRKIWATII
-362 PATAV
+362 PGLAV
-367 PLSLIGTFG
+367 PLSLIGTCGGMF
-376 AMYLLGYSI
+376 LLGYSL
-385 DNLSLMALTIAVGFV
+385 DNLSLMAMTIAVGFV

-412 RHIEEGD
+412 RYIEAGD
-419 SAYEAAVKGSRQIGF
+419 SAYDAAVKGSRQIGF

-453 GGLIGRLFHEFA
+453 GGIVGRLFHEFA
-465 MTVTVAVVI
+465 MTVTMAVVI
-474 SALVSLTLTP
+474 SAFVSLTLTP
-484 TMCARFLG
+484 TMCARFLSR
-492 NDEER
+492 EHQES
-497 HGKLYMAL
+497 HGRVYFAL
-505 ENFFDWLVSGYSR
+505 ERFFDWLVNGYAR
-518 GLRFVLGHR
+518 GLRFVLSHR
-527 RLTILSLLA
+527 RLTMLSLFA
-536 TVALT
+536 TIAVTVA
-541 VVMFL
+541 MFV
-546 TIPKGFF
+546 IVPKGFF

-561 IGATEA
+561 VGATEA
-567 SLDISFAEM
+567 SLDISSKEM
-576 VRKQEAAAAIVL
+576 NAKQLLASQVVL
-588 QDPAVA
+588 SDPAVDKI
-594 TLMSSVGSGGG
+594 MSNAGSGGG
-605 QTTNTGRLFIQLKPF
+605 TTSNTGRLFISLKRF
-620 DQRPGVTTDDV
+620 SDRPGVTADDV
-631 INRLRPKFA
+631 INRLRPKLA
-640 QMQGFRVYGQSS
+640 ELKGFRVYLQAA

-669 LQDADIDELG
+669 LQSPDIAELG
-679 HWANVMV
+679 HWANVMT
-686 DKMRAIPGLTD
+686 DKMRVMPQLQDI
-697 VTTDQ
+697 TTDQ
-702 QDSAPRTALKIDR
+702 QDTASRTMVRIDR
-715 DTASRLGISAQAI
+715 DLASRLGISTQAI

-752 VVLEVDPKYQQDPS
+752 VVLEVDPKFQQDPS
-766 SLRRIYV
+766 SLRQIYV
-773 KSATGAQVP
+773 KSASGAQVP
-782 LSAFAAAAPSTSA
+782 LSAFTVFEPSTSA

-823 ARVEKAARDAHMP
+823 ALVERAAADAHMP

-898 MLWLFHYP
+898 MLWIFHYP

-940 GLPPAEAIYQAAL
+940 GMAPAEAIYQAAL

-958 IMMTTMSALFSG
+958 ITMTTMAALFSG

-975 GNGAGSELRRP
+975 GSGAGSELRRP
-986 LGFAIVGGLILSQ
+986 LGFAIVGGLLLSQ

-1016 SNRMKARRRSHAEH
+1016 GAWIRGDKRPAHIADAPVVPGPRPAKQN
-1030 KETAAHAESPGS
+1030 AA
-1042 TLPDSGA
+1042 
-1049 HVTP
+1049 